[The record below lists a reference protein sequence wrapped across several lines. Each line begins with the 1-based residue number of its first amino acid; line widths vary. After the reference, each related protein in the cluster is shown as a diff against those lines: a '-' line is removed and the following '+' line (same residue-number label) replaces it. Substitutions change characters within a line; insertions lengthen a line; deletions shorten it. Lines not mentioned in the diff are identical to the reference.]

1 VSRFT
6 LSGSFLD
13 PAQGE
18 IAMTRFRIFALILLL
33 AGLVALPLTPA
44 EAHRHGGPFFL
55 WPFAAAAAV
64 VGTAAAVVTAPFY
77 GAPPPAYYPPA
88 YYAPP
93 PGYYPP
99 PPSYYPP
106 GYYYGR

>member
-1 VSRFT
+1 MLR
-6 LSGSFLD
+6 LRN
-13 PAQGE
+13 A
-18 IAMTRFRIFALILLL
+18 ALIVML
-33 AGLVALPLTPA
+33 AGLLTVPLTPA
-44 EAHRHGGPFFL
+44 SAHRHHGPFFL

-64 VGTAAAVVTAPFY
+64 VGTAAAVATAPFAALA
-77 GAPPPAYYPPA
+77 APPPAYYPPAPAYYAPAPA

-99 PPSYYPP
+99 